1 MTILEDYQVITRRG
15 DWHENIRQT
24 LDEVGAAYIA
34 HRRNCD
40 EIAVAYKNWKL
51 TNNVGFLADAIL
63 RLDVG
68 EPEAMQVIADLILG
82 KTVNKKMSRDITDSK
97 TFDIV
102 VMLMSSSEARQ
113 EWINKI
119 NEHPS
124 MKDRELAEPLNREQL
139 IWLAQ
144 VILGEL
150 AIDPNDGSYV
160 VEAVESDVG
169 ASIDDDVENVVD
181 AMKKRA
187 RARKERVDVNGTSD
201 GRVKAAKRKLKER
214 SAVKRVER
222 SGTE

>member
-40 EIAVAYKNWKL
+40 EIAVAYKNWRL

-82 KTVNKKMSRDITDSK
+82 KTVNKKMSRDITDAK
-97 TFDIV
+97 VWDAL
-102 VMLMSSSEARQ
+102 VMLKQNPEIRQ
-113 EWINKI
+113 EWIDHVNKRLP
-119 NEHPS
+119 E
-124 MKDRELAEPLNREQL
+124 KLKEDLTQDQL

-144 VILGEL
+144 VILGEP

-214 SAVKRVER
+214 SAVNRVKR

>member
-40 EIAVAYKNWKL
+40 EIAVAYKNWRL

-82 KTVNKKMSRDITDSK
+82 KTVNKKMSRDITDAK
-97 TFDIV
+97 VWDAL
-102 VMLMSSSEARQ
+102 VMLKQNPEIRQ
-113 EWINKI
+113 EWIDHVNKRLP
-119 NEHPS
+119 E
-124 MKDRELAEPLNREQL
+124 KLKEDLTQDQL

-144 VILGEL
+144 VTLGEP

-181 AMKKRA
+181 AMEKRAAERKKRV
-187 RARKERVDVNGTSD
+187 EVD
-201 GRVKAAKRKLKER
+201 GRSDQLLKRAQTKLKAR
-214 SAVKRVER
+214 SAVTRIKR
-222 SGTE
+222 SGTD